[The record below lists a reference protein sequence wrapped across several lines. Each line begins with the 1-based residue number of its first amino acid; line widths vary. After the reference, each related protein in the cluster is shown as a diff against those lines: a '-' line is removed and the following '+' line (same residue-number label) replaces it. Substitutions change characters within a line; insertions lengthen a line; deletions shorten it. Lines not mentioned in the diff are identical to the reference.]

1 MDSTGLLL
9 IYFVVFYYQF
19 STILGSE
26 LIPRQ
31 LFESL
36 QLMSGTQFQYVT
48 LRNVPKVGFI
58 YTFFINFIF
67 EFIYLHFSLVS
78 SNLALFAIRMV

>member
-1 MDSTGLLL
+1 MDSTGL
-9 IYFVVFYYQF
+9 IFFVVFYHQF

-26 LIPRQ
+26 LISRQ

-36 QLMSGTQFQYVT
+36 QLISGTQFQYVT

-58 YTFFINFIF
+58 YTFFIDFIF
-67 EFIYLHFSLVS
+67 KFIYRKVAS
-78 SNLALFAIRMV
+78 SNTSRLEVHAGFFR

>member
-9 IYFVVFYYQF
+9 ISFVVFYYQF

-36 QLMSGTQFQYVT
+36 QLISGTQFQYVT

-58 YTFFINFIF
+58 YTFFINFVF
-67 EFIYLHFSLVS
+67 RVHLHFSLVS
-78 SNLALFAIRMV
+78 SSLALYSIRMV